1 MTGPAGSALRWVERR
16 AARVVGARGLRE
28 GGSPWLLDLDGR
40 PPAVLRIG
48 RDDPDVR
55 ARFVTEVA
63 ALRLAER
70 HALPTPRVLAADV
83 DGAEAGSPALLTTA
97 LPGRSAMPPDP
108 PAARLRALGAAAAA
122 LHEVVAD
129 PLPGLPLR
137 RWPMDGPGGGFA
149 RVRDAVGSALVAEAV
164 AREDRLPAP
173 VGPTVLVHADLWLG
187 NVLWVGDEVS
197 GVVDW
202 ECAGVG
208 APGVDLGNLRCDA
221 AMLLGGDAPDLV
233 LDGWCAAAGGPAR
246 DVARWDVA
254 AALSGPADVAA
265 WLPAIHDQGRTDL
278 TADVLARR
286 RDAFLRAALDRWAG

>member
-1 MTGPAGSALRWVERR
+1 
-16 AARVVGARGLRE
+16 
-28 GGSPWLLDLDGR
+28 
-40 PPAVLRIG
+40 
-48 RDDPDVR
+48 
-55 ARFVTEVA
+55 
-63 ALRLAER
+63 
-70 HALPTPRVLAADV
+70 
-83 DGAEAGSPALLTTA
+83 
-97 LPGRSAMPPDP
+97 MP
-108 PAARLRALGAAAAA
+108 L
-122 LHEVVAD
+122 
-129 PLPGLPLR
+129 
-137 RWPMDGPGGGFA
+137 
-149 RVRDAVGSALVAEAV
+149 
-164 AREDRLPAP
+164 
-173 VGPTVLVHADLWLG
+173 
-187 NVLWVGDEVS
+187 S